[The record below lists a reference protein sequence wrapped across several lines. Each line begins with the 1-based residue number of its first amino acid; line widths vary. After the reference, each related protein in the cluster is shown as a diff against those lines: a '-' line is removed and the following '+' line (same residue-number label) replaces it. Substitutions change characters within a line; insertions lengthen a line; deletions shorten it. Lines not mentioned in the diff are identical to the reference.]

1 MNWKNDYL
9 MASANIDMLQIVAI
23 GLEEIKNDLVFVG
36 GAVAELYASDPASSD
51 IRPTTDID
59 CLIELYT
66 RTDYSRLEER
76 LRAKGFVNDT
86 SMGAPICR
94 WIYKNIKVDVMPTDE
109 KILGFS
115 NRWYLEGIENKI
127 GKALPNGTEIF
138 IFPPQYFLGTKFEAH
153 KNRGGNDLRQ
163 SHDFEDLVYI
173 LDNCKDLLNDIIK
186 SNDGI
191 REYLKNECQ
200 NLLTNIAVTE
210 GIESA
215 LPYGSGD
222 ERANIIEDLI
232 QNIAKIE

>member
-1 MNWKNDYL
+1 
-9 MASANIDMLQIVAI
+9 MASANVDMLQIVAI

-59 CLIELYT
+59 CLIELKS
-66 RTDYSRLEER
+66 RLEYSKLEER

-109 KILGFS
+109 NILGFS

-138 IFPPQYFLGTKFEAH
+138 IFPPQYFLGAKFEAH

-173 LDNCKDLLNDIIK
+173 LDNCEDLLNDISK

-191 REYLKNECQ
+191 REYLKYECQ
-200 NLLTNIAVTE
+200 NLQKNIALIE

-215 LPYGSGD
+215 LPYGAGD
-222 ERANIIEDLI
+222 ERVNIIEDLI
-232 QNIAKIE
+232 RNIAKIE